1 VAAFTPGLLVSA
13 VDREARAVA
22 GVAGAPGGV
31 VRIPTRTTA
40 LSQRCPC
47 GAHVPKSLAERVHR
61 CPRCGLEGDRDA
73 VSAVLG
79 AFLVLADPGQP
90 ASAYVDYGAAG
101 CVLGDIQRLLRPPC
115 LGWQDTR
122 SESTDLFAR
131 EGSCLAWRTSTPEE
145 TPVARRTVG
154 TAAGPTR
161 NEPGFRQTT
170 SERTRW
176 RTDLA
181 HDSSPSGGLW
191 DSS

>member
-1 VAAFTPGLLVSA
+1 
-13 VDREARAVA
+13 
-22 GVAGAPGGV
+22 V
-31 VRIPTRTTA
+31 VRVPTRATA

-47 GAHVPKSLAERVHR
+47 GANVPKSLSDRVHR

-79 AFLVLADPGQP
+79 AFIVLDRPDEP
-90 ASAYVDYGAAG
+90 ASARVDYDAAARAHA
-101 CVLGDIQRLLRPPC
+101 DIQRLLRPSS

-122 SESTDLFAR
+122 SESTDLSAR
-131 EGSCLAWRTSTPEE
+131 EGSSLAWRTSTPAS
-145 TPVARRTVG
+145 TPVARRSVG
-154 TAAGPTR
+154 TAANPTR

-170 SERTRW
+170 SERARW

-181 HDSSPSGGLW
+181 HDSSPIGDLW